1 MCALRLLYISF
12 GVFSFAATLSA
23 TLFARSP
30 SLMLSAMSPFSFAAT
45 LLYPSFS
52 FAKASL
58 LSASTA
64 KILVVIEL
72 KLVSSHV
79 VFLSVDQNAVCS
91 SVGATTHTHHAP
103 DPVPNPQSPNPDVVV
118 QRGGAGDDWD
128 IRAARRSVAAAVA
141 KHPLSAAAS
150 IAAFAAAESA
160 SHVGGAVAAAA
171 VLCPCDALAGAR
183 ARRRAHGAP
192 VRVWTVAAE
201 RAYAARPR
209 PACVL
214 FPSQVLVFRFSLIP
228 LFSCAAT
235 ATGPAAFLP
244 QQLCHAF

>member
-64 KILVVIEL
+64 QIIEVIGL
-72 KLVSSHV
+72 KLVSLHV

-91 SVGATTHTHHAP
+91 SVGATMHTHHAP
-103 DPVPNPQSPNPDVVV
+103 EPDAIPQSPNPDEVV
-118 QRGGAGDDWD
+118 
-128 IRAARRSVAAAVA
+128 
-141 KHPLSAAAS
+141 H
-150 IAAFAAAESA
+150 E
-160 SHVGGAVAAAA
+160 
-171 VLCPCDALAGAR
+171 
-183 ARRRAHGAP
+183 
-192 VRVWTVAAE
+192 E
-201 RAYAARPR
+201 RA
-209 PACVL
+209 
-214 FPSQVLVFRFSLIP
+214 
-228 LFSCAAT
+228 
-235 ATGPAAFLP
+235 GG
-244 QQLCHAF
+244 